1 MSLRQYLPFTLHL
14 AFIYATFYFVLHVF
28 LGHYGVMPRALL
40 AALLVGTPF
49 IPVEWVIF
57 VFELRDR
64 MLREAFRI
72 LDEY

>member
-1 MSLRQYLPFTLHL
+1 MSLRQYLPLALHL
-14 AFIYATFYFVLHVF
+14 AFIYATFYLVLHVF
-28 LGHYGVMPRALL
+28 LGHYGVVPRALL

-49 IPVEWVIF
+49 IPVDWVIF

>member
-1 MSLRQYLPFTLHL
+1 MSLRQYLPLALHL
-14 AFIYATFYFVLHVF
+14 AFIYATFYLVLHVF
-28 LGHYGVMPRALL
+28 LGHYGVVPRALL
-40 AALLVGTPF
+40 AALLVGAPF
-49 IPVEWVIF
+49 IPVDWVIF